1 MQVVFDRND
10 SHAIMKFAHRLARA
24 AVAGGGITY
33 AAAFKQALKRAHAA
47 FKMAVKGAAFASEW
61 RDAIDASRDY
71 EVFTSKYHDKASG
84 RISLSE
90 ITRIAAHVSSN
101 EFGDKAHLV
110 IETKHHGE
118 WYLTQYDVSVWLDQ
132 PKNIDHRLEK
142 CAQYFSVNNLMQQFA
157 FETYI

>member
-10 SHAIMKFAHRLARA
+10 SRCIMKFAHRLARA
-24 AVAGGGITY
+24 AMSVGGTSY
-33 AAAFKQALKRAHAA
+33 AAAFKQALKRAHAV

-61 RDAIDASRDY
+61 RDAIDSSRDY
-71 EVFTSKYHDKASG
+71 EVFTSKHHDKASG

-90 ITRIAAHVSSN
+90 ITRIASHVSSD
-101 EFGDKAHLV
+101 EFGDKARLV

-132 PKNIDHRLEK
+132 PKNISYRLEK
-142 CAQYFSVNNLMQQFA
+142 CAKYFSVENLMQQFA
-157 FETYI
+157 FETCL